1 MFDTSLK
8 LLLRRLG
15 LILGLYML
23 LRVVFYFFHYNT
35 FAEAGAAETLLAF
48 LHGLRFDI
56 AAIIITN
63 SLFIVLSLLPVGN
76 TLHPQYQRPLKWVFV
91 LSNAPFLAL
100 ALVDVEFFSFIGRR
114 SSNELFTITDDI
126 ANQLGQLTG
135 NYWYFGIAFLL
146 LVLLLVKLY
155 PKAPAAPAVMAPG
168 WMRGLRLLLIAAFAV
183 FGIRGGLQ
191 LKPLRPSHAFVLEP
205 ASLGHLTLNTPF
217 TFIKS
222 IGKTQLEEKHYYK
235 TEEELLAALP
245 FDPMLYKQPDGEL
258 KRDNIVV
265 IILES
270 FAAEYVG
277 ALNNGQGYT
286 PFLDSLARQGIL
298 FQNAFANG
306 RKSIEALPSILAG
319 IPSLME
325 EPFITSPYQANHFY
339 GLGHILQQEG
349 YHTAMFHG
357 AANGTMGFND
367 FARAAGIKEYYGL
380 NEYPSALRATGY
392 DGQWGIF
399 DDPYLQYVSKELT
412 SFQEPFMATLF
423 TLSSHQPYTIP
434 DKYKGRFPKGD
445 LEIHES
451 IGYADHA
458 LQEFF
463 EAASKEPWYHNTLFI
478 LTADHT
484 QKSTAPAYQ
493 NELGHYRVPLL
504 LFHPSKDLGSV
515 NIKQV
520 IQHTDIMPTVIDYLN
535 IPTDKVLPFGRS
547 VFDDSSTGRALF
559 YNGNA
564 WYMVQQEE
572 VTELTQDDQVR
583 FYTLADMAPAPPSP
597 AAEQQLK
604 AYVQYFRKGMIG
616 NKLYLYKEGKN
627 E

>member
-1 MFDTSLK
+1 MFDISFK

-23 LRVVFYFFHYNT
+23 LRVVFFCFHYST

-48 LHGLRFDI
+48 LHGLRFDV

-63 SLFIVLSLLPVGN
+63 SLFIVLSLLPVDN
-76 TLHPQYQRPLKWVFV
+76 TLHPQYQRLLKWVFV
-91 LSNAPFLAL
+91 LSNAPFIAL
-100 ALVDVEFFSFIGRR
+100 ALVDMEFFNFIGRR
-114 SSNELFTITDDI
+114 SSNELFTITNDI
-126 ANQLGQLTG
+126 TDQIGQLAG
-135 NYWYFGIAFLL
+135 NYWYLGLAFLL

-155 PKAPAAPAVMAPG
+155 PKAPAAPAVTAPV
-168 WMRGLRLLLIAAFAV
+168 WQRSLRLLLVAAFAV
-183 FGIRGGLQ
+183 LGIRGGLQ
-191 LKPLRPSHAFVLEP
+191 FKPLRPSHAFVLEP

-222 IGKTQLEEKHYYK
+222 IGQTQLEEKHYYS
-235 TEEELLAALP
+235 TEEEMLAALP
-245 FDPMLYKQPDGEL
+245 FNPDQYIQQDGEQKL
-258 KRDNIVV
+258 ENVV
-265 IILES
+265 IIILEG

-286 PFLDSLARQGIL
+286 PFLDSLATEGVL

-319 IPSLME
+319 IPSLMQ
-325 EPFITSPYQANHFY
+325 EPFITSPYQANKFH

-367 FARAAGIKEYYGL
+367 FAQAAGIQEYYGL
-380 NEYPSALRATGY
+380 DEYPSALRADHF

-399 DDPYLQYVSKELT
+399 DEPYLQYVSQELT
-412 SFQEPFMATLF
+412 TFQEPFLATLF

-434 DKYKGRFPKGD
+434 DKYKGRFPEGELD
-445 LEIHES
+445 IHES
-451 IGYADHA
+451 IGYSDYA
-458 LQEFF
+458 LREFF
-463 EAASKEPWYHNTLFI
+463 ETASREPWYRNTLFI

-484 QKSTAPAYQ
+484 QESVSPAYQ
-493 NELGHYRVPLL
+493 NQLGHYRVPLL
-504 LFHPSKDLGSV
+504 LFHPSKEMG
-515 NIKQV
+515 NINTKQV
-520 IQHTDIMPTVIDYLN
+520 AQHTDIMPTVTDYLN

-547 VFDDSSTGRALF
+547 VLDSTSTGRALF

-564 WYMVQQEE
+564 WFMVQQEV
-572 VTELTQDDQVR
+572 VTELTQDNQVR
-583 FYTLADMAPAPPSP
+583 FYTLAEMAPAPPAP

-604 AYVQYFRKGMIG
+604 AYVQYFMNGMIG
-616 NKLYLYKEGKN
+616 NKLYLYN
-627 E
+627 N

>member
-1 MFDTSLK
+1 MFDTSFK

-23 LRVVFYFFHYNT
+23 LRLVFYLFNYST

-48 LHGLRFDI
+48 LHGLRFDV

-76 TLHPQYQRPLKWVFV
+76 TQHPKYQHLLKWVFV
-91 LSNAPFLAL
+91 LSNAPFIAL
-100 ALVDVEFFSFIGRR
+100 ALVDVEFFDFIGRR
-114 SSNELFTITDDI
+114 SSNEFFTITDDI
-126 ANQLGQLTG
+126 ANQAGQLAG
-135 NYWYFGIAFLL
+135 NYWYLVLGLIL
-146 LVLLLVKLY
+146 LVLFLVKLY
-155 PKAPAAPAVMAPG
+155 PKAPAAPAVMVPI
-168 WMRGLRLLLIAAFAV
+168 WMRSLCLLAVAAFAV
-183 FGIRGGLQ
+183 LGIRGGWQ

-222 IGKTQLEEKHYYK
+222 IGQKQLEEKHYYSSD
-235 TEEELLAALP
+235 EELLAALP
-245 FDPMLYKQPDGEL
+245 FNPIQYKQPDGEQ
-258 KRDNIVV
+258 KRDNIVI

-286 PFLDSLARQGIL
+286 PFLDSLATQGVL

-319 IPSLME
+319 VPSLMQ
-325 EPFITSPYQANHFY
+325 EPFITSPYQANKFY
-339 GLGHILQQEG
+339 GLGHLLQQEG
-349 YHTAMFHG
+349 YRTAMFHG

-367 FARAAGIKEYYGL
+367 FAHAAGIEDYYGL
-380 NEYPSALRATGY
+380 DEYPSSLQAKGY

-399 DDPYLQYVSKELT
+399 DEPYLQYVAKELT
-412 SFQEPFMATLF
+412 TFQEPFMATVF

-434 DKYKGRFPKGD
+434 DKYKDRFLKGE

-458 LQEFF
+458 LKEFF

-484 QKSTAPAYQ
+484 QQSIAPAYQ
-493 NELGHYRVPLL
+493 NEPGHYRVPLL
-504 LFHPSKDLGSV
+504 LFHPDLDLGNV
-515 NIKQV
+515 NATQV
-520 IQHTDIMPTVIDYLN
+520 TQHTDIMPTVIDYLN

-547 VFDDSSTGRALF
+547 VLDSTSTGRALF
-559 YNGNA
+559 FNGNA
-564 WYMVQQEE
+564 WFMVQQNE
-572 VTELTQDDQVR
+572 VTELTMDDQVR
-583 FYTLADMAPAPPSP
+583 FYSLAEMAPASPSP
-597 AAEQQLK
+597 ASEKLLK
-604 AYVQYFRKGMIG
+604 AYVQYFRNGMIG
-616 NKLYLYKEGKN
+616 NKLYFYN
-627 E
+627 D